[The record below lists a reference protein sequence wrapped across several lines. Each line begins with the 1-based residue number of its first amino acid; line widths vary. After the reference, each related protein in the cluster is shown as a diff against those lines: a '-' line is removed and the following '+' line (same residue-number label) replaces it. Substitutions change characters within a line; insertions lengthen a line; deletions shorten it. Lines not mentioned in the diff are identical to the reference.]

1 VKPIQICQILGPKR
15 VDAYYDLLS
24 AQEIR
29 AVLKAGGSHTNS
41 PSTAFTQAARRKVWR
56 NRFDA
61 ELAAGNDNLAL
72 ALLVEWLMRH
82 NRQMLID
89 YLDSLGIKHTNGE
102 TDEDFCETRMPE
114 VLREKIAPLMA
125 KYDPEKVAT
134 YLLLIGVLQDT
145 PIYDQTPEVLV
156 GLGMSQEDAAAYVE
170 EHKRTWKKSAQRSA

>member
-15 VDAYYDLLS
+15 VDAYYELLS

-61 ELAAGNDNLAL
+61 ELASGNENLAL

-89 YLDSLGIKHTNGE
+89 YLDSLGIKHSNGE
-102 TDEDFCETRMPE
+102 TEEDFCETRMPE
-114 VLREKIAPLMA
+114 ALREHIAPLMQ
-125 KYDPEKVAT
+125 KYEPAHVAT

-145 PIYDQTPEVLV
+145 PIFDQTPEVLH
-156 GLGMSQEDAAAYVE
+156 GLGMSQADAAAYIDD
-170 EHKRTWKKSAQRSA
+170 HKRTYKKTTQQSA